1 MKINYTVN
9 HNFYNLP
16 LFEGMKN
23 QDRVC
28 TFIMLN
34 CIVNFYKTVGYCDFY
49 KKQMSEDW
57 AITIK
62 AFTRAEKFLI
72 DSDYIK
78 VIKAYS
84 AKAKTPAR
92 YIITKK
98 LKKDLQVYGSVSQK
112 QWSRGPKTV
121 VQGTTIND
129 IKSFKI
135 GESLSNDALP
145 NKKGDLPE
153 TKTNK
158 VVIKTNNNDTFLQ

>member
-1 MKINYTVN
+1 
-9 HNFYNLP
+9 
-16 LFEGMKN
+16 
-23 QDRVC
+23 
-28 TFIMLN
+28 
-34 CIVNFYKTVGYCDFY
+34 
-49 KKQMSEDW
+49 MSEDW